1 MAKREVQFVV
11 TIDAP
16 YSAVRD
22 RLRDDPGAIFGDSRA
37 EDGRTIAHLAA
48 TLRDR
53 PVERDMLIEV
63 VTFDE
68 VEGAARESHLVFRG
82 DASEH
87 PELFPHLEGRL
98 DAMPMGTERTAMFFV
113 GTYTPPLGPVGG
125 AVDAVALHRFAEES
139 LLGLLH
145 STVDRI

>member
-1 MAKREVQFVV
+1 MTRREVQFVI

-16 YSAVRD
+16 YGAVRD
-22 RLRDDPGAIFGDSRA
+22 RLRDDPAALFGDARA
-37 EDGRTIAHLAA
+37 EDGRTIAQLAA

-53 PVERDMLIEV
+53 PIERDMLIEI

-68 VEGAARESHLVFRG
+68 IEGAAPGSHLVFRG
-82 DASEH
+82 DASAH
-87 PELFPHLEGRL
+87 PEMFPHLEGRL
-98 DAMPMGTERTAMFFV
+98 DAMPMGDDRTALFFV
-113 GTYTPPLGPVGG
+113 GTYTPPLGPVG
-125 AVDAVALHRFAEES
+125 AAADAVALHRFAEES